1 MFLLKIVEISI
12 FGYFFYISTYNFIL
26 SIAGCFQVRKKE
38 TENKKVNKIGILI
51 PAYKE
56 DNVILYT
63 AEAATK
69 QNFPSE
75 FFEVIVIAD
84 SLRSDTLAKLKRL
97 PVKIIEVSFAQ
108 STKVKSLR
116 SAFNYSQDIFD
127 FLVIL
132 DADNLMRK
140 NFLEEANKAYNAG
153 EKIVQGRRIAK
164 NQDSAMAVL
173 DDLSEQINNHIN
185 RKGSNNLRWSS
196 SIAGSGFFIDQ
207 KIGFK
212 LFNLINSVGGFD
224 KDLELALLGQKIKTK
239 YYESMIV
246 YDEKVGSSSTF
257 KNQRKRWISSQY
269 NCLKNYFGKG
279 VYELLFKINISYF
292 NSAILRNVQLPR
304 LLNLGIFSCV
314 GILVLAFKSMLEIH
328 FLYWLF
334 LYWLFLCSFFISI
347 PKYHYNRRTLFSIL
361 KIPEIFLTM
370 LLLLFKLKGANRN
383 YIHTPHTINELSE
396 NE

>member
-1 MFLLKIVEISI
+1 
-12 FGYFFYISTYNFIL
+12 
-26 SIAGCFQVRKKE
+26 
-38 TENKKVNKIGILI
+38 
-51 PAYKE
+51 
-56 DNVILYT
+56 
-63 AEAATK
+63 
-69 QNFPSE
+69 
-75 FFEVIVIAD
+75 
-84 SLRSDTLAKLKRL
+84 
-97 PVKIIEVSFAQ
+97 
-108 STKVKSLR
+108 
-116 SAFNYSQDIFD
+116 
-127 FLVIL
+127 
-132 DADNLMRK
+132 
-140 NFLEEANKAYNAG
+140 
-153 EKIVQGRRIAK
+153 
-164 NQDSAMAVL
+164 MAVL